1 MTLTCE
7 IRFFGLKNAEK
18 TEAGGRGG
26 GEEIGDVKRKKKAP
40 ERGSPTIKRSKI
52 TPVNFDSSPCRGRVA
67 TTIRQRPIGIEMS
80 SSP

>member
-26 GEEIGDVKRKKKAP
+26 GRDRRRQKKKKGPGAMVADDKA
-40 ERGSPTIKRSKI
+40 IKDNAS
-52 TPVNFDSSPCRGRVA
+52 
-67 TTIRQRPIGIEMS
+67 
-80 SSP
+80 